1 MLKVLIVEDEDMI
14 RKGLA
19 YTIDWLSMDCMI
31 VGDAENG
38 KVGLAMIKKH
48 RPDIVILDIIM
59 PEMNGIEMLE
69 MAKNL
74 NLPPFKSIIL
84 TSYAEFDYAH
94 KAMKLEVSD
103 YLLKPVDEDELAVT
117 INRVKQTMQDNKM
130 YSNIMELTKKKEL
143 DKLVDWDIYL
153 TQDTLNNSYVS
164 QALYKIRDHYNE
176 KISLEVLAE
185 ELNVS
190 TSYLSRKFKEAT
202 SHTFLELLSKYRIQ
216 KAISILKKGTYRVY
230 EVSDLT
236 GFSDYKNFCVVFKK
250 YTQTSPTEFVKDTG
264 CIIRE

>member
-31 VGDAENG
+31 VGEAENG
-38 KVGLAMIKKH
+38 LIGLELIKKH
-48 RPDIVILDIIM
+48 NPDIVILDIIM

-69 MAKNL
+69 MANKQG
-74 NLPPFKSIIL
+74 LPPFKSIIL

-103 YLLKPVDEDELAVT
+103 YLLKPVDEDELKTTVT
-117 INRVKQTMQDNKM
+117 RLKKKMQESEV

-153 TQDTLNNSYVS
+153 NQDTLKNSYVS
-164 QALYKIRDHYNE
+164 QALYKIRDHYQE
-176 KISLEVLAE
+176 KISLESLAE

-190 TSYLSRKFKEAT
+190 TSYLSRKFKEST

-216 KAISILKKGTYRVY
+216 KAISLLKKGTYRVY

-250 YTQTSPTEFVKDTG
+250 YTQTSPTEFVKNTG